1 MSTLK
6 VDFIKNRVGTGAVE
20 LSEGATI
27 PSGKNLTIGGNATV
41 TGNFTVN
48 GTTTTI
54 STTNTVISDKLLELS
69 NGASGSASGDAGII
83 VERGSD
89 ANSGVIWDESAD
101 RWTFATG
108 TWTGASTGDL
118 DLTSKSGITAGV
130 ATLTDIS
137 AVSLTAS
144 GNVSAAAITGSGDL
158 TIGTDD
164 LFVDTSLNQTQLG
177 FASGLTGGD
186 GSTAQATKCRLAVI
200 GSGAGY
206 NGGPLVSLLIGAD
219 GGSGGTKTLTDST
232 SKECRV
238 GLPHYL
244 NNERPM
250 NLFYAQCAN
259 NIGKVMFGSGT
270 SSMNAPM
277 QYSFTVGQNNTTED
291 SNNFCLK
298 MEGST
303 NVSANGSRLEL
314 WGGVS
319 EEFEGN
325 WGTDKAGTP
334 SFDCSTQTMH
344 YYQLNGNIT
353 KINLTGVDTGNGR
366 ATTVQIMFSIGG
378 AAARTIAGTNGVT
391 VNGGSDQ
398 DLRWSGFSA
407 SSTTTY
413 TSPTSGIVILTLVV
427 TSDTAGNQR
436 VFGFTSDGH

>member
-54 STTNTVISDKLLELS
+54 STSNTVISDKLLELS

-89 ANSGVIWDESAD
+89 TNSGVIWDESAD

-108 TWTGASTGDL
+108 SWTGASTGDL

-164 LFVDTSLNQTQLG
+164 LFVDVSNDMTMLG
-177 FASGLTGGD
+177 STTVTGGD
-186 GSTAQATKCRLAVI
+186 GSSSSPTKCRLAVI
-200 GSGAGY
+200 GAGAGF
-206 NGGPLVSLLIGAD
+206 NTNPWLTMLLGSD
-219 GGSGGTKTLTDST
+219 GGSAAINKSLTNDTTK
-232 SKECRV
+232 EMRMGV
-238 GLPHYL
+238 VHYK

-250 NLFYAQCAN
+250 NLMYATVGAN
-259 NIGKVMFGSGT
+259 DSQVMWGSGT
-270 SSMNAPM
+270 SSMNAPTI
-277 QYSFTVGQNNTTED
+277 YKWSVANDTTTPDCSNLALKIEGRNNIP
-291 SNNFCLK
+291 
-298 MEGST
+298 
-303 NVSANGSRLEL
+303 SATGSRLEL
-314 WGGVS
+314 YGGFS
-319 EEFEGN
+319 EELDGN
-325 WGTDKAGTP
+325 WSTQLSATP
-334 SFDCSTQTMH
+334 TFDCSQKTMYH
-344 YYQLNGNIT
+344 YSLSGNIT
-353 KINLTGVDTGNGR
+353 KINLTGVDTNNKR
-366 ATTVQIMFSIGG
+366 TTTVQILISIGG
-378 AAARTIAGTNGVT
+378 AAARTIAGVCT

-398 DLRWSGFSA
+398 DLRWPGFSS

-427 TSDTAGNQR
+427 TSDTSGGQR
-436 VFGFTSDGH
+436 VFGFTSVGH

>member
-41 TGNFTVN
+41 TGNLTVN

-54 STTNTVISDKLLELS
+54 STTNTVITDKLIELS

-89 ANSGVIWDESAD
+89 VNTGVIWDESTD

-108 TWTGASTGDL
+108 SFTGASTGDL
-118 DLTSKSGITAGV
+118 SLTTIGITAGNS
-130 ATLTDIS
+130 TFGDLNTGTIS
-137 AVSLTAS
+137 ASS
-144 GNVSAAAITGSGDL
+144 ITGSSDL

-206 NGGPLVSLLIGAD
+206 NGGPIISLLIGAD

-250 NLFYAQCAN
+250 NLFYAQCASG
-259 NIGKVMFGSGT
+259 IGKVMFGSGT
-270 SSMNAPM
+270 SSMNAPI
-277 QYSFTVGQNNTTED
+277 QYSFAVGQNNTTED
-291 SNNFCLK
+291 SSNICLRL
-298 MEGST
+298 EGAS
-303 NVSANGSRLEL
+303 NVSADGSRLEL

-334 SFDCSTQTMH
+334 TFDCSTQTIH
-344 YYQLNGNIT
+344 YYQLGGNIT

-366 ATTVQIMFSIGG
+366 ATTVQIFLSISGS
-378 AAARTIAGTNGVT
+378 ARTIAGTNGIT
-391 VNGGSDQ
+391 INGGSDQ
-398 DLRWSGFSA
+398 NIRWAGFSG
-407 SSTTTY
+407 SSTTTHS
-413 TSPTSGIVILTLVV
+413 TAASGITILTLVV
-427 TSDTAGNQR
+427 TSDTGGNQR
-436 VFGFTSDGH
+436 VFGFVSDGH

>member
-41 TGNFTVN
+41 TGNLTVN

-54 STTNTVISDKLLELS
+54 STTNTTISDKLLEL
-69 NGASGSASGDAGII
+69 GTGTTGTPSGDAGII
-83 VERGSD
+83 VERG
-89 ANSGVIWDESAD
+89 NQNNVGVIWDETQSK
-101 RWTFATG
+101 WFFSSGTF
-108 TWTGASTGDL
+108 TGASTGDL
-118 DLTSKSGITAGV
+118 TTSTKVG
-130 ATLTDIS
+130 IS
-137 AVSLTAS
+137 AGDSTFGIVQGSSITS
-144 GNVSAAAITGSGDL
+144 TGSMSSTGDL
-158 TIGTDD
+158 TVDTDA
-164 LFVDTSLNQTQLG
+164 LFVDSSLDQTQVG
-177 FASGLTGGD
+177 FAGTLTGGD
-186 GSTAQATKCRLAVI
+186 GSTAQATKCRLAII

-206 NGGPLVSLLIGAD
+206 NGGPLLTLLIGAD
-219 GGSGGTKTLTDST
+219 GASGGTKTLTDAT

-277 QYSFTVGQNNTTED
+277 QYSFAVGQNNTTED
-291 SNNFCLK
+291 STNFCLK
-298 MEGST
+298 IEGAT
-303 NVSANGSRLEL
+303 NVSASGSRLEL

-325 WGTDKAGTP
+325 WATDKAGTP
-334 SFDCSTQTMH
+334 TFDCSTQTMH

-353 KINLTGVDTGNGR
+353 KINLTGVDTSNGR

-378 AAARTIAGTNGVT
+378 STARTIAGTNGVT
-391 VNGGSDQ
+391 INGGSDK
-398 DLRWSGFSA
+398 DLRWAGFSA
-407 SSTTTY
+407 SSSTTY
-413 TSPTSGIVILTLVV
+413 TSPANGITILTLVV
-427 TSDTAGNQR
+427 TSDTGGNQR

>member
-27 PSGKNLTIGGNATV
+27 PTGKNLTVGGNLTV
-41 TGNFTVN
+41 QGS
-48 GTTTTI
+48 TTTI
-54 STTNTVISDKLLELS
+54 STTNTVISDKLIELAT
-69 NGASGSASGDAGII
+69 GTTGTPSGDAGII
-83 VERGSD
+83 VERG
-89 ANSGVIWDESAD
+89 NQNNVGVIWDETQSK
-101 RWTFATG
+101 WFFSSGTF
-108 TWTGASTGDL
+108 TGASTGDL
-118 DLTSKSGITAGV
+118 TTSTKVG
-130 ATLTDIS
+130 IS
-137 AVSLTAS
+137 AGDSTFGIVQGSS
-144 GNVSAAAITGSGDL
+144 ITSTGGMSSTGDL

-164 LFVDTSLNQTQLG
+164 LFVDTSLDQTQLG

-186 GSTAQATKCRLAVI
+186 GSTAQATKCRLAII

-206 NGGPLVSLLIGAD
+206 NGGPILSLLIGAD

-238 GLPHYL
+238 GLPHFL

-250 NLFYAQCAN
+250 NLFYAQSAN

-277 QYSFTVGQNNTTED
+277 QYSFTVGNNNTTED
-291 SNNFCLK
+291 STNLCLRL
-298 MEGST
+298 EGST
-303 NVSANGSRLEL
+303 NISANGSRLEL

-334 SFDCSTQTMH
+334 TFDCSTQTIH
-344 YYQLNGNIT
+344 YYQLGGNIT

-366 ATTVQIMFSIGG
+366 ATTVQIFLSISGS
-378 AAARTIAGTNGVT
+378 ARTIAGTNGIT
-391 VNGGSDQ
+391 INGGSDQ
-398 DLRWSGFSA
+398 NIRWAGFSG
-407 SSTTTY
+407 SSTTTH
-413 TSPTSGIVILTLVV
+413 TSAASGITILTLVV

-436 VFGFTSDGH
+436 VFGFVSDGH